1 MVRPAL
7 VLNMRWESF
16 FLNKCRQRVQR
27 ASRCIRKTRRRPNE
41 SMCETSFVRLRRVES
56 RKKTWFLTSRRSPS
70 HLDRYIRTGAD
81 TMGNGVGNET
91 GNDGWAG
98 EGQESRAPAEGARL
112 ISAASVEPYS
122 GAGGSSRQAAVAPS
136 SSAWE
141 EPWQKQAGGERSG
154 HEEEEQEEGPRGVW
168 SRLGQ
173 RVAPAAINNGHSSDG
188 GGPGFDA
195 QPHRAPPQQQID
207 QRGDDTQQ
215 WADWAQTM
223 GGVPGSPSDA
233 AVKLAAALRVAAGA
247 ATAAAAANGSVG
259 AVSASGAAELA
270 YMTSLATP
278 RHAEGATAASSGG
291 GSAGWMS
298 RGGRVGRG
306 GRSNTWVRGGLK
318 GRGAEAGGRAGV
330 ARGGGRAFRGG
341 RRGRGIVAKSLGRGG
356 GWHSTGSVA
365 TGGRG
370 GAGVP
375 SSAATA
381 AVAAVA
387 GGQRETWNKV
397 WVRKD
402 LRAASDA
409 MPPGQQQ
416 PDEA

>member
-1 MVRPAL
+1 
-7 VLNMRWESF
+7 
-16 FLNKCRQRVQR
+16 
-27 ASRCIRKTRRRPNE
+27 
-41 SMCETSFVRLRRVES
+41 
-56 RKKTWFLTSRRSPS
+56 
-70 HLDRYIRTGAD
+70 
-81 TMGNGVGNET
+81 MGNGVGNET

-98 EGQESRAPAEGARL
+98 GGQESRAPAEGARL
-112 ISAASVEPYS
+112 IPAASVEPYS
-122 GAGGSSRQAAVAPS
+122 GAGGSSRQAAVAT

-141 EPWQKQAGGERSG
+141 EPWQTQAGGERNG
-154 HEEEEQEEGPRGVW
+154 YEEEDQEEGPRGVW

-173 RVAPAAINNGHSSDG
+173 RVAPVATNNGHSSDVVG
-188 GGPGFDA
+188 SGCDSP
-195 QPHRAPPQQQID
+195 PHRAPPQQHTD

-215 WADWAQTM
+215 WADWAQSM
-223 GGVPGSPSDA
+223 GSVPGSPSDA
-233 AVKLAAALRVAAGA
+233 AVKWAAALRVAAGA
-247 ATAAAAANGSVG
+247 ATAAATVNGSVG
-259 AVSASGAAELA
+259 AVPASGAAELDF
-270 YMTSLATP
+270 MTSLATP
-278 RHAEGATAASSGG
+278 RHAEGATAASLGG

-298 RGGRVGRG
+298 RGGRVGHG
-306 GRSNTWVRGGLK
+306 GRSNTWVRGGLR
-318 GRGAEAGGRAGV
+318 GRGAEVGGRAGV
-330 ARGGGRAFRGG
+330 ARGGGRAFRAG
-341 RRGRGIVAKSLGRGG
+341 RRGRGVVAKSLGRGG

-375 SSAATA
+375 PAAATA

-409 MPPGQQQ
+409 GPPGQQQ